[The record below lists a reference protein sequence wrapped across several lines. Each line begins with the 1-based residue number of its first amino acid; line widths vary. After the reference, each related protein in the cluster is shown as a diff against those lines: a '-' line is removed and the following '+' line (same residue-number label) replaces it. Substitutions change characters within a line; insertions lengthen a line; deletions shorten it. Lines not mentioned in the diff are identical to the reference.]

1 MEEWKNIKG
10 TEGLYQIS
18 TLGRVKS
25 LRKNII
31 LKPSIVAKRNNKQ
44 GYQIV
49 HIKYKQYYIHRL
61 VAEAFIPN
69 TKNLPQV
76 NHIDGNKL
84 NNNVKNL
91 EWVTAKEN
99 IKHAYK
105 TGLMGK
111 DISEKK
117 RTWGK
122 FLGKKYGNKNTIFK
136 EKWFKEK
143 YKDVTCRDVI
153 QMNKDGKVLKIWKI
167 ISLASK
173 KLKIDKANITSC
185 CRGRRLSA
193 GGYVWKYKK

>member
-1 MEEWKNIKG
+1 MEKWKDIAG
-10 TEGLYQIS
+10 FEGLYQIS
-18 TLGRVKS
+18 NLGRVKS

-31 LKPSIVAKRNNKQ
+31 LKPGIVAKRNNKQ
-44 GYQIV
+44 GYEIV
-49 HIKYKQYYIHRL
+49 HIKYKQYYVHRL

-69 TKNLPQV
+69 TKKLPQV

-84 NNNVKNL
+84 NNSIENL

-111 DISEKK
+111 DTSDKQKEWWKV
-117 RTWGK
+117 
-122 FLGKKYGNKNTIFK
+122 LGREYGNRNTIFK

-143 YKDVTCRDVI
+143 YKNVTCREVI
-153 QMNKDGKVLKIWKI
+153 QMDKDKKVLKIWNS

-173 KLKIDKANITSC
+173 KLKIDQANITSC
-185 CRGRRLSA
+185 CRGRRISA
-193 GGYVWKYKK
+193 GGYTWEYKK